1 MIFIT
6 PVIVISFLSL
16 YVLVLVY
23 LERKVAAFIQ
33 DRLGPY
39 EVGPRGLLQTVA
51 DMLKLLQKTDIFPNT
66 ADKLM
71 FSIAPIILFIL
82 TFIAFGLLPYHNAPE
97 SYSAIL
103 ILLAIFSI
111 DILGFL
117 LTGWVSSSRYP
128 LLGSLRAISQ
138 MIAYEVPLT
147 IIFLSIILISG
158 TLDLKEIELQQES
171 FSGIVSWNIIKYP
184 FLIVGFIVFFI
195 ASLAESNRAPFD
207 LPEAESELVAGYNTE
222 YSGFRWSLF
231 FFVEYEQML
240 LFSLLIVIIFF
251 GGGSSPLPDIGNV
264 KLHSWTTGIL
274 WKYFWWIIKSMP
286 LLFLQLWIRWS
297 YPRLRPDQLIT
308 LAWKILL
315 PIALVILFFSILV
328 FI

>member
-6 PVIVISFLSL
+6 PVIVITFLSL

-23 LERKVAAFIQ
+23 LERKVAGFIQ

-39 EVGPRGLLQTVA
+39 EVGPKGLLQTVA
-51 DMLKLLQKTDIFPNT
+51 DMLKLLQKTDIFPST

-71 FSIAPIILFIL
+71 FSIAPVILFLL
-82 TFIAFGLLPYHNAPE
+82 TFVAFGLLPYHNSP
-97 SYSAIL
+97 SSDSAIL
-103 ILLAIFSI
+103 ILLAIFSM

-128 LLGSLRAISQ
+128 VLGSLRAISQ

-147 IIFLSIILISG
+147 LVFLSIILISG
-158 TLDLKEIELQQES
+158 TLDLREIETLQES
-171 FSGIVSWNIIKYP
+171 SSGIASWNIVKFP
-184 FLIVGFIVFFI
+184 FLIIGAVVVFIG
-195 ASLAESNRAPFD
+195 SLAESNRAPFD

-240 LFSLLIVIIFF
+240 LFSLLIVIMFL
-251 GGGSSPLPDIGNV
+251 GGGSSPLPDVGSV
-264 KLHSWTTGIL
+264 KLHTWTTGIF
-274 WKYFWWIIKSMP
+274 WKYLWWLFKSIP
-286 LLFLQLWIRWS
+286 LLFLQLWLRWS
-297 YPRLRPDQLIT
+297 YPRLRADQLII
-308 LAWKILL
+308 LAWKFLL
-315 PIALVILFFSILV
+315 PLSLIVLFFALLV
-328 FI
+328 CC